1 MKQVKSSL
9 VKACFPSNKSE
20 CSKKEIIEEEEENR
34 QGSFEIS
41 VRIKNIVQMK
51 HILLTLFIR

>member
-9 VKACFPSNKSE
+9 VKTCFPSNKSE
-20 CSKKEIIEEEEENR
+20 CSKKEIIEEEENK
-34 QGSFEIS
+34 QGFFEIS

-51 HILLTLFIR
+51 YILLTPFIR